1 MYCYSLLKLF
11 TGMLINIPAEC
22 NKSDSACMFGFPKV
36 FSESKQYDKSDNTQ
50 WFSQPFLHGV

>member
-1 MYCYSLLKLF
+1 
-11 TGMLINIPAEC
+11 MLINIPAEC